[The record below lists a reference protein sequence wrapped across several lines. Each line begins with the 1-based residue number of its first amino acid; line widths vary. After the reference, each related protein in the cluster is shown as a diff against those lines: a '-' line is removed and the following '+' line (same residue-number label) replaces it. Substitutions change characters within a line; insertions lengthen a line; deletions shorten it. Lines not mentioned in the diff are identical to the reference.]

1 MNQWPQLR
9 GWSLADLETRFQQR
23 LGASS
28 ALLGVVVHGAERLA
42 SVNLVANFLVQ
53 NESDGRVDGVFLALT
68 SAAQDDACDT
78 GLLAL
83 NCGKETRSRTRDFK
97 GVLGFGEQARIVD
110 GARITALQF
119 DHLAEF
125 VEGFSGVDDL
135 PGELMSFSDR
145 FHLIAKEEHPGS
157 QFVAKID

>member
-42 SVNLVANFLVQ
+42 GADLVANFLVQ
-53 NESDGRVDGVFLALT
+53 NESDGGIDGVFFALT
-68 SAAQDDACDT
+68 SAAEDHAGDS
-78 GLLAL
+78 GLFAL
-83 NCGKETRSRTRDFK
+83 NRREETGSRTRDFK
-97 GVLGFGEQARIVD
+97 GVFGFGEQAWIVD

-119 DHLAEF
+119 DHLVEF
-125 VEGFSGVDDL
+125 LKGFSGV
-135 PGELMSFSDR
+135 
-145 FHLIAKEEHPGS
+145 
-157 QFVAKID
+157 